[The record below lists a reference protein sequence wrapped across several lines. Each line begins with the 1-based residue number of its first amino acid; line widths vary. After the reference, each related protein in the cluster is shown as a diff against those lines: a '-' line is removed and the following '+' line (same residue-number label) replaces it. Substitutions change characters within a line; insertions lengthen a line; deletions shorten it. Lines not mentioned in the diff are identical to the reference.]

1 MTLPSPYEI
10 LKTILRAVPTVLPH
24 LHEDTIAAFK
34 AAAGYSGI
42 RDVMS
47 GAVYN
52 AVYGYLSSGG
62 YATPARERMIAAVSK
77 AYIET
82 ADAAYVEG
90 GGKLP
95 MDDDTAA
102 WARGQ
107 LDAQIGYVEDLFD
120 QLKEIRKEGDYDAD
134 LTAQARADGY
144 ASALDGFYNEA
155 VLRGSSNKVVEWVL
169 GGTEKHCKDCAKLA
183 GQRHKIK
190 WFIDR
195 DYIPRK
201 NGAAM
206 ECGGYNCD
214 CSLIDRDGNEVT
226 I

>member
-1 MTLPSPYEI
+1 MTLPSPI
-10 LKTILRAVPTVLPH
+10 PVIIRAAVRLMPDILPH
-24 LHEDTIAAFK
+24 LSEAAIK
-34 AAAGYSGI
+34 AAGYDGI
-42 RDVMS
+42 RATLHA
-47 GAVYN
+47 AVYD
-52 AVYGYLSSGG
+52 AVYGYLSGSG
-62 YATPARERMIAAVSK
+62 YAGPPRDRMITAVSR
-77 AYIET
+77 AYVET

-90 GGKLP
+90 GGSLP
-95 MDDDTAA
+95 LDEETAD

-107 LDAQIGYVEDLFD
+107 IEIQSGYIEDLFE

-144 ASALDGFYNEA
+144 ASGLDGFYNEA

-169 GGTEKHCKDCAKLA
+169 GGAEKHCKDCAKLN

-206 ECGGYNCD
+206 ECQGYNCA
-214 CSLIDRDGNEVT
+214 CYLIDRDGNEVT